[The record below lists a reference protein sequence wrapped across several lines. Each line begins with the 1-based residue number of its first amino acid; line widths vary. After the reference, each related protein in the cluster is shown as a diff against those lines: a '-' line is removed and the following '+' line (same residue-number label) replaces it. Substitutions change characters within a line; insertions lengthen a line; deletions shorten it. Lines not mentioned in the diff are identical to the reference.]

1 MLLIKLGGDG
11 GGGVSGPEMRKAR
24 ASLQSCQGLFWG
36 QGGGREVCHIMN
48 ILVGVLIKVTVTE
61 KRNSW
66 GNTWNILN
74 LALGRWRFSSLPDDP
89 AGSEAT
95 VWFGVKRSGRMC
107 GDRNDIIL
115 RMTLAETLPKT
126 NRRYTKEFSLC
137 PYVVSKPQHLSS
149 VHNRYP
155 AIYVAI
161 LSRLVRAAILKSEG
175 VFAVFSRNLNTLK
188 KFFQDLMLRES
199 RRVFASAY
207 ELGDIQRLIWNF
219 QSENST
225 RKLLLLAKQKLQ
237 LT

>member
-1 MLLIKLGGDG
+1 
-11 GGGVSGPEMRKAR
+11 
-24 ASLQSCQGLFWG
+24 
-36 QGGGREVCHIMN
+36 
-48 ILVGVLIKVTVTE
+48 
-61 KRNSW
+61 
-66 GNTWNILN
+66 
-74 LALGRWRFSSLPDDP
+74 
-89 AGSEAT
+89 
-95 VWFGVKRSGRMC
+95 MC

-155 AIYVAI
+155 AIYVDDHIWKCTAGL

-225 RKLLLLAKQKLQ
+225 RKMLLLAKQKLQ